1 LRAGIIAAIAL
12 LPLALITLKFGKFN
26 AVSVAEEAHGH
37 LPPALFY
44 IAALP
49 SQLGWPLLLTVLI
62 AVPLAVARARA
73 RMPAAMATLLAS
85 WVIVGLVFF
94 TAIGLKSDRFDL
106 PVLFPL
112 ALAALWAV
120 EQLFTRAQSAAVSA
134 ILAVA
139 TLVYALVLFPVPT
152 VGGYREIAREVV
164 SKAPTGSAVL
174 FSGKRD
180 GAFIFDMRELASQRN
195 DLSII
200 RSDKL
205 FFEFAVAPRYGV
217 KTLHDLTEAQI
228 GDVLDALDV
237 QTVLQQNDFMLD
249 QPMMRRL
256 QNVLNSARFEK
267 VRVVPLQATV
277 FGAEDTSMT
286 IYRRTD
292 VGRSASKLDDYQIS
306 LPIIGRTLHLGR
318 KRTP

>member
-1 LRAGIIAAIAL
+1 
-12 LPLALITLKFGKFN
+12 
-26 AVSVAEEAHGH
+26 
-37 LPPALFY
+37 
-44 IAALP
+44 
-49 SQLGWPLLLTVLI
+49 
-62 AVPLAVARARA
+62 
-73 RMPAAMATLLAS
+73 MPATMATLLAS
-85 WVIVGLVFF
+85 WVSVGLIFF

-112 ALAALWAV
+112 ALAALWAL
-120 EQLFTRAQSAAVSA
+120 ERIFTRSQGAALSAL
-134 ILAVA
+134 LAVVTLIYA
-139 TLVYALVLFPVPT
+139 TVLFPVPT

-164 SKAPTGSAVL
+164 SKAPADSAVL

-180 GAFIFDMRELASQRN
+180 GAFIFDMRELANQRH

-237 QTVLQQNDFMLD
+237 QVVLQQNDFMLD
-249 QPMMRRL
+249 QPVMQRL
-256 QNVLNSARFEK
+256 QKVLDSPRFEK

-277 FGAEDTSMT
+277 FGAEDTSIT

-292 VGRSASKLDDYQIS
+292 VDRSESKLDDYQIS

-318 KRTP
+318 KAKQQ